1 MHGVKMM
8 DNLNVSN
15 LLNIYENEIS
25 KNVKNKRKLYDFEIN
40 KMQYI
45 EDIIKMLK
53 NGLVGHNHYNIF
65 LIYEPKCRLV
75 MSLSVKDKVINHFI
89 TKYVLENSL
98 SKYLDERNV
107 ATRKGMGTDYAI
119 KLVKKYINK
128 LKCKYD
134 NFYVLKL
141 DISKYFYSVD
151 HDVLKKL
158 MADKLDIYEY
168 DIISKII
175 DSTNKIYINET
186 INELKLKNSVDIP
199 LYEYGK
205 GLPIGNMT
213 SQFLSIYYLN
223 KLDHFIVHDLKLK
236 YYVRYMDD
244 FIILDSDINKLKDA
258 KKTIIDKLEKEYK
271 LMINEKKTW
280 INNIKYGFSFLG
292 YTYNVIDK
300 KTIIKI
306 KRSNIDKIK
315 KRIKEVK
322 HLFNTGKI
330 GYYSAF
336 CSIMTY
342 SNSYKYADDRKI
354 KRLIDKYWYNEK

>member
-1 MHGVKMM
+1 MHGVRMK
-8 DNLNVSN
+8 DNLNVIN
-15 LLNIYENEIS
+15 LLNIYETEIS

-45 EDIIKMLK
+45 EDIIKMLN
-53 NGLVGHNHYNIF
+53 NGNVGHKHYNIF

-89 TKYVLENSL
+89 TKYILENSL

-134 NFYVLKL
+134 NFYVLKM
-141 DISKYFYSVD
+141 DISKYFYSID
-151 HDVLKKL
+151 HDVLL
-158 MADKLDIYEY
+158 SMLREQLDIDEFSVVLRIIESTNLEY
-168 DIISKII
+168 INNTISKIKKDI
-175 DSTNKIYINET
+175 E
-186 INELKLKNSVDIP
+186 IP
-199 LYEYGK
+199 LYDYKK

-223 KLDHFIVHDLKLK
+223 KLDHFIVHHLGLK

-244 FIILDSDINKLKDA
+244 FIILDNDINKLKEA
-258 KKTIIDKLEKEYK
+258 KKIITKRLENEYK
-271 LMINEKKTW
+271 LKVNEKKTW

-292 YTYNVIDK
+292 YTYKVIDK

-306 KRSNIDKIK
+306 KKSNIDKIK

-322 HLFNTGKI
+322 YLFNTGKM
-330 GYYSAF
+330 GYYSTF

>member
-89 TKYVLENSL
+89 TRYVLEKKL
-98 SKYLDERNV
+98 IKYLNDRNV

-119 KLVKKYINK
+119 INKVKKN
-128 LKCKYD
+128 
-134 NFYVLKL
+134 N
-141 DISKYFYSVD
+141 
-151 HDVLKKL
+151 
-158 MADKLDIYEY
+158 
-168 DIISKII
+168 
-175 DSTNKIYINET
+175 
-186 INELKLKNSVDIP
+186 DIP
-199 LYEYGK
+199 LYEYNK

-213 SQFLSIYYLN
+213 SQFLSIYYLY
-223 KLDHFIVHDLKLK
+223 KLDYFIVNDLHLK

-244 FIILDSDINKLKDA
+244 FIILDNDIKKLKEA
-258 KKTIIDKLEKEYK
+258 KKIITDKLEKEYK
-271 LMINEKKTW
+271 LKINEKKTW

-292 YTYNVIDK
+292 YTYKVIDK

-322 HLFNTGKI
+322 YLFNTGKM
-330 GYYSAF
+330 GYYSTF

-342 SNSYKYADDRKI
+342 LNSYKYADDRKI
-354 KRLIDKYWYNEK
+354 KRLIDKYWYYEK

>member
-25 KNVKNKRKLYDFEIN
+25 KNVKNKKKLYDFEIN

-75 MSLSVKDKVINHFI
+75 MSLSVKDKVINHFV
-89 TKYVLENSL
+89 TRYVLEKKL
-98 SKYLDERNV
+98 IKYLNDRNV

-119 KLVKKYINK
+119 KLVIRYMNK
-128 LKCKYD
+128 LKQKYD
-134 NFYVLKL
+134 NFYVLKM
-141 DISKYFYSVD
+141 DISKYFYSID
-151 HDVLKKL
+151 HEVLKKL
-158 MADKLDIYEY
+158 MADKLDTYEY

-175 DSTNKIYINET
+175 DSTNKNYINET
-186 INELKLKNSVDIP
+186 INKVKKNNDIP
-199 LYEYGK
+199 LYEYNK

-213 SQFLSIYYLN
+213 SQFLSIYYLY
-223 KLDHFIVHDLKLK
+223 KLDHFIVNDLHLK

-258 KKTIIDKLEKEYK
+258 KKTLIDKLEKEYK

-322 HLFNTGKI
+322 YLFNTGKM
-330 GYYSAF
+330 GYYSTF

-342 SNSYKYADDRKI
+342 SNSYKYANDRKI